1 MIRKYEDVV
10 PEEPD
15 YHRKCCASSIV
26 ICFQNLILRVVGHEP
41 RKQGNDGVRQQWD
54 DGAGGAPFL

>member
-10 PEEPD
+10 PQEPD

-26 ICFQNLILRVVGHEP
+26 ICFQNIILRVVGHEP
-41 RKQGNDGVRQQWD
+41 
-54 DGAGGAPFL
+54 